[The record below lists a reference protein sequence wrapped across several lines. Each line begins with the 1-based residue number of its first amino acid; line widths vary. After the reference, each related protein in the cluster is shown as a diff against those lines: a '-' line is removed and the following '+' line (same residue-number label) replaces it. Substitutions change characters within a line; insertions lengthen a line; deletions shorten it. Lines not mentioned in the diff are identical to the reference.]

1 MLRHFENISVV
12 IGSGKKE
19 FACEQCFKIN
29 IFVDE
34 VLSLDDVYENYNRC
48 AIKNQELE
56 KEIKKIYQE
65 IEEEIK
71 KRDTREEKLLEEN
84 ERLDQYVKK
93 LERYSGLPEKDGKD
107 ISKVSPT
114 TKWRFLKELKTRA
127 QKALWFMKQFGLT
140 IQSLEAKQ
148 NDGDFGKLYFE
159 KISLLGSVDANSYCK
174 QAKDWINL
182 FCSLGNKRTGYGKK
196 NVTCYMHAVVYHVPG
211 AIEKYGNVKQF
222 TGQGVEKNNDDARR
236 VVKRKSNNLDSPTDV
251 LLTESRLRSLRKRE
265 RTPRTYNKQNVTYW
279 DNGIKQSRAKHKRL
293 SFQMSE

>member
-12 IGSGKKE
+12 IGSEKKE

-48 AIKNQELE
+48 ASKNQELE

-93 LERYSGLPEKDGKD
+93 LERYSDLPEKDGKD

-148 NDGDFGKLYFE
+148 NDG
-159 KISLLGSVDANSYCK
+159 VCHN
-174 QAKDWINL
+174 INL
-182 FCSLGNKRTGYGKK
+182 VAQQESDSDTCAGSENSSASCLSEDEKSKIEKVLFLMDKFGVSEDFYHELTMVFADLPRSYLVKKSKQNLNKQCHLTKTPGEAPGVQCSFKELLKDHISELVSDCLHNLLKK
-196 NVTCYMHAVVYHVPG
+196 NP
-211 AIEKYGNVKQF
+211 
-222 TGQGVEKNNDDARR
+222 
-236 VVKRKSNNLDSPTDV
+236 
-251 LLTESRLRSLRKRE
+251 
-265 RTPRTYNKQNVTYW
+265 
-279 DNGIKQSRAKHKRL
+279 
-293 SFQMSE
+293 